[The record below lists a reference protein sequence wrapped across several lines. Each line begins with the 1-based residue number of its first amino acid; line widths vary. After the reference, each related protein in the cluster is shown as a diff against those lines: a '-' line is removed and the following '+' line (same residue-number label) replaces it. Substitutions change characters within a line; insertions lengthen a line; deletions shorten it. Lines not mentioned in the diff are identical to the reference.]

1 MRRTAESFATV
12 SFGQWRAEV
21 FGRGVNFCSQG
32 CRVRAMRSDSDS
44 RYLGLGFQLGRFRNI
59 DLGCEF
65 DAKSF
70 VP

>member
-1 MRRTAESFATV
+1 MRKTTESFASV
-12 SFGQWRAEV
+12 SFGQRSAKD

-59 DLGCEF
+59 DLSCEF
-65 DAKSF
+65 DAKSL

>member
-1 MRRTAESFATV
+1 MRRTAESFASG
-12 SFGQWRAEV
+12 SFGQRGAEV
-21 FGRGVNFCSQG
+21 FWRGVNFCSQG

>member
-1 MRRTAESFATV
+1 MRRTAESFASV
-12 SFGQWRAEV
+12 SFGQRRAKV

-65 DAKSF
+65 DAKSL
-70 VP
+70 VS